1 MTPVDLAVIGGGP
14 GGYAAAFRAADL
26 GLSVALIERRGRL
39 GGVCLNTGC
48 IPSKTLLHAAAL
60 IEDAEAWRGR
70 GVDFGAPR
78 IDLDALR
85 AWKEDGVARL
95 AAGLARLAEQRRVAV
110 REGRAR
116 FVSAHTLRID
126 GGDGGGETL
135 RFAQAVI
142 AAGSRPARLPEL
154 PDDPRVLDSS
164 GALALEAAPERLLV
178 VGGGVLGLELG
189 TVYRA
194 LGARVTVVELAD
206 RLLGEAD
213 ADVLRAWRKVNEPRF
228 AALHTGTKVAAAAAD
243 EAGIS
248 VALEGAERR
257 WEERFDAVLAATGR
271 VADTAELGL
280 AAAGVAADARGEI
293 PVNHQLR
300 TNVPHLFA
308 VGDVTGAPMLA
319 HRAAHQGRI
328 AAEVAAGGASA
339 YDVRAMPAVA
349 YTDPEAAWVGLT
361 ERAARAAGTPV
372 ERAVFPWAASGRA
385 VGVGRVE
392 GLSKLLL
399 DPDTRRVVG
408 AAAVGPHAGELI
420 AAAALAIETGC
431 EAEDLAGTVHPH
443 PTFAETLARAAEVAL
458 GSSTELPPRRAK
470 PG

>member
-60 IEDAEAWRGR
+60 IEDAAAWRGR

-95 AAGLARLAEQRRVAV
+95 AAGLGRLAEQRKVAV

-126 GGDGGGETL
+126 GGGGGETL

-142 AAGSRPARLPEL
+142 AAGSRPARLPAL

-164 GALALEAAPERLLV
+164 GALALERVPERLLV

-228 AALHTGTKVAAAAAD
+228 EALHTGAKVTAAAAD
-243 EAGIS
+243 ETGLAVEMES
-248 VALEGAERR
+248 AERR
-257 WEERFDAVLAATGR
+257 WEERFDAVLEATGR

-328 AAEVAAGGASA
+328 AAEVAAGGKSA

-372 ERAVFPWAASGRA
+372 ERAAFPWAASGRA

-470 PG
+470 SG

>member
-95 AAGLARLAEQRRVAV
+95 AAGLARLAEQRQVAV

-164 GALALEAAPERLLV
+164 GALALAAVPERLLV

-194 LGARVTVVELAD
+194 LGARVTVAELAD

-248 VALEGAERR
+248 VTLEGAERR

>member
-1 MTPVDLAVIGGGP
+1 MSPVDLAVIGGGP

-26 GLSVALIERRGRL
+26 GLSVALIESRGRL

-70 GVDFGAPR
+70 GVAFGAPR
-78 IDLDALR
+78 IDLEALR
-85 AWKEDGVARL
+85 AWKEKGVARL
-95 AAGLARLAEQRRVAV
+95 ADGLAQLAAQREVAM
-110 REGRAR
+110 RAGRAR
-116 FVSAHTLRID
+116 FVSAHTLRIE
-126 GGDGGGETL
+126 DGGGAETL

-142 AAGSRPARLPEL
+142 AAGSRPARLPAL

-164 GALALEAAPERLLV
+164 GALALERVPERLLV
-178 VGGGVLGLELG
+178 IGGGVLGLELG

-194 LGARVTVVELAD
+194 LGARVTVAELAGQ
-206 RLLGEAD
+206 LLGEAD
-213 ADVLRAWRKVNEPRF
+213 GDVLRAWRKVNEPRF
-228 AALHTGTKVAAAAAD
+228 EALHTDTRVAEAEADGAGIKVAF
-243 EAGIS
+243 ES
-248 VALEGAERR
+248 AERH
-257 WEERFDAVLAATGR
+257 WEEAFDAVLAATGR
-271 VADTAELGL
+271 VADTAGLGL
-280 AAAGVAADARGEI
+280 EAAGVAAGGRGEI

-328 AAEVAAGGASA
+328 AAEVAAGGKSA

-349 YTDPEAAWVGLT
+349 YTDPEVAWVGLT
-361 ERAARAAGTPV
+361 ERAARAAGMPA
-372 ERAVFPWAASGRA
+372 ERAAFPWAASGRA
-385 VGVGRVE
+385 VGAGRAE

-431 EAEDLAGTVHPH
+431 EAEDIAGTVHPH

-458 GSSTELPPRRAK
+458 GTSTELPPRRAR

>member
-60 IEDAEAWRGR
+60 IEDAAAWRGR

-126 GGDGGGETL
+126 GGDGGETL

-142 AAGSRPARLPEL
+142 AAGSRPARLPAL

-164 GALALEAAPERLLV
+164 GALALERVPERLLV

-228 AALHTGTKVAAAAAD
+228 EALHTGAKVTAAAAD
-243 EAGIS
+243 EAGLAVEMES
-248 VALEGAERR
+248 AERR

-328 AAEVAAGGASA
+328 AAEVAAGGKSA

-372 ERAVFPWAASGRA
+372 ERAAFPWAASGRA

-470 PG
+470 SG

>member
-126 GGDGGGETL
+126 GGGGAETL

-164 GALALEAAPERLLV
+164 GALALAAVPERLLV

-194 LGARVTVVELAD
+194 LGARVTVAELAD

-213 ADVLRAWRKVNEPRF
+213 ADVLRVWRKVNEPRF
-228 AALHTGTKVAAAAAD
+228 EALHTGTKVAAAAAD

-443 PTFAETLARAAEVAL
+443 PTFAETLARAAEAAL